1 MNMPASSYRRL
12 QLLSSSVIRDSKR
25 IIVHP
30 QNNHN
35 VFIVGRYNR
44 RDMTT
49 SSSRLIFAS
58 TTGSS
63 GAGRTRLLSTLS
75 NSYFSDHHHRQ
86 QQQRRCPNA
95 NTTKSSMTLTS
106 RAHFHSSPLSWFA
119 ADDNKEEEEP
129 KKEEEEEKEKDV
141 TTTAADNKE
150 EPKEEE
156 EKDVTTTETTSSKD
170 ADGDN
175 NTNTGDDDTNEEPSA
190 TDVTYDFTPP
200 APLSQDS
207 QDKVQAI
214 FDKVL
219 FLDMIEVHLLT
230 QIVNE
235 QMGISWKETEQRT
248 SGRGGGGVSKKGAA
262 DASADEPVEE
272 KTIFDLK
279 LLGFDAK
286 SKIKVIKEVRNIA
299 GLGLKEAKEM
309 VEGAPKVIQKEL
321 KKEKAEELKL
331 QLEAVGATV
340 ELV

>member
-12 QLLSSSVIRDSKR
+12 RLLSSSVIRADRKE

-30 QNNHN
+30 QNNKN
-35 VFIVGRYNR
+35 TLLVGRYNR

-49 SSSRLIFAS
+49 SSRLIS
-58 TTGSS
+58 SSTGSI

-75 NSYFSDHHHRQ
+75 NSYFSDHHR
-86 QQQRRCPNA
+86 QQQRRCPHA
-95 NTTKSSMTLTS
+95 NTINSSMTLTS
-106 RAHFHSSPLSWFA
+106 RAQFHSSPLSWFA
-119 ADDNKEEEEP
+119 ADDNKEEP
-129 KKEEEEEKEKDV
+129 KKEEEEKDV
-141 TTTAADNKE
+141 TTTAADIKE
-150 EPKEEE
+150 EPKKEE
-156 EKDVTTTETTSSKD
+156 EKDVTTTETTSSNV
-170 ADGDN
+170 DGDDN
-175 NTNTGDDDTNEEPSA
+175 ASIEDDDTNEEPSA
-190 TDVTYDFTPP
+190 TDVTYDLPPP

-230 QIVNE
+230 QVVNE
-235 QMGISWKETEQRT
+235 QMGISWKETEQRM
-248 SGRGGGGVSKKGAA
+248 SGRGGGGSKKAGAG
-262 DASADEPVEE
+262 DAAADEPVEE

>member
-1 MNMPASSYRRL
+1 MNMPVSSYRRL
-12 QLLSSSVIRDSKR
+12 RLLSSSVIRADRKQ

-30 QNNHN
+30 QNNN
-35 VFIVGRYNR
+35 NAFVVGRYNR

-49 SSSRLIFAS
+49 SSRLIS
-58 TTGSS
+58 SSTGSI
-63 GAGRTRLLSTLS
+63 GAAGRTRLLSTLS
-75 NSYFSDHHHRQ
+75 NSYFSDHHRQ
-86 QQQRRCPNA
+86 QQQRRCPHA
-95 NTTKSSMTLTS
+95 NTINSSMTLTS
-106 RAHFHSSPLSWFA
+106 RAQFHSSPLSWFA
-119 ADDNKEEEEP
+119 ADDNKEEP
-129 KKEEEEEKEKDV
+129 KKAEEEEKDV
-141 TTTAADNKE
+141 TTTTAADNKE
-150 EPKEEE
+150 EPKKEE
-156 EKDVTTTETTSSKD
+156 EKDVTTTDTTSSND
-170 ADGDN
+170 DGDDN
-175 NTNTGDDDTNEEPSA
+175 ASIEDDDTNEEPSA
-190 TDVTYDFTPP
+190 TDVTYDLPPP

-230 QIVNE
+230 SVVNE
-235 QMGISWKETEQRT
+235 QMGISWKETEQRM
-248 SGRGGGGVSKKGAA
+248 SGRGGGGSKKAGAGG
-262 DASADEPVEE
+262 DAAADEPVEE

>member
-1 MNMPASSYRRL
+1 MPASSFRSLR
-12 QLLSSSVIRDSKR
+12 LLSSSVIRADRKQ

-30 QNNHN
+30 QNNN
-35 VFIVGRYNR
+35 NSFIVGRYNQ
-44 RDMTT
+44 RDVTT
-49 SSSRLIFAS
+49 SSWLIS
-58 TTGSS
+58 SSTGSS
-63 GAGRTRLLSTLS
+63 GADRTRLLSTLS
-75 NSYFSDHHHRQ
+75 NSSFSDHHR
-86 QQQRRCPNA
+86 QQQRRCPHA
-95 NTTKSSMTLTS
+95 RTTNSSMTLTS

-119 ADDNKEEEEP
+119 ADDNKEEP
-129 KKEEEEEKEKDV
+129 GKKEEEKDV

-150 EPKEEE
+150 EPKKE
-156 EKDVTTTETTSSKD
+156 EKDVTTTETTSSND
-170 ADGDN
+170 DGEDN
-175 NTNTGDDDTNEEPSA
+175 ATIEGDDTNEEPSA
-190 TDVTYDFTPP
+190 TDVTYDFTAP

-230 QIVNE
+230 QVVNE
-235 QMGISWKETEQRT
+235 HMGISWKETEQRM
-248 SGRGGGGVSKKGAA
+248 SGRGGGVSKKAGAG
-262 DASADEPVEE
+262 DAATDEPVEE

-309 VEGAPKVIQKEL
+309 VEGAPKVIKKEL